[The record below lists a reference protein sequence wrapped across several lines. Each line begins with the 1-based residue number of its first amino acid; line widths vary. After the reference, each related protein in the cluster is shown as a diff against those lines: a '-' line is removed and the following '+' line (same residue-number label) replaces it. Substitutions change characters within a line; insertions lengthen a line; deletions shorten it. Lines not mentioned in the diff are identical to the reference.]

1 MSDAPQAA
9 APKPRRWRRWLLEIL
24 LLIIIAV
31 GVFAWKARHL
41 LPSDG
46 QPAPAATLRTLDG
59 APVSLADYRGKRVTL
74 HFWATWCST
83 CSYEHGTLN
92 AVHAELGD
100 DEALLSIVADG
111 EDVEKVRRHVA
122 EAGIKYPV
130 LLTDRATLEAFKIT
144 QFPTNYYLDSNGQ
157 IANSD
162 VGISSRWG
170 VRWRLGRAGGE

>member
-1 MSDAPQAA
+1 MTDGEPPAR
-9 APKPRRWRRWLLEIL
+9 RRWLRWLLEAL
-24 LLIIIAV
+24 LLVIIAV
-31 GVFAWKARHL
+31 GIFAWKGRHL

-46 QPAPAATLRTLDG
+46 RAAPEATLRTLDG
-59 APVSLADYRGKRVTL
+59 APVKLSDYHGKRVTL

-83 CSYEHGTLN
+83 CAYEHGTLN

-100 DEALLSIVADG
+100 DEVLLSIVADG
-111 EDVEKVRRHVA
+111 DDVEKVRRHVA
-122 EAGIKYPV
+122 KKGIAYPV

-144 QFPTNYYLDSNGQ
+144 QFPTNYYLDAKGQ

-170 VRWRLGRAGGE
+170 VRWRLGRAKSE